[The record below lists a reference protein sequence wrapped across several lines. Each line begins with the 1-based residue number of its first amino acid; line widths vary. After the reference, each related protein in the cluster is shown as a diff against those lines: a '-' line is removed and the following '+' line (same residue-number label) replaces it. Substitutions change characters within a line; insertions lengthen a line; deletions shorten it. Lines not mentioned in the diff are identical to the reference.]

1 MLRGHGKGVYGLIFL
16 PGTDYDNTGGNKVG
30 QSAGD
35 ILITGSAD
43 MTARSWHPNEP
54 TPTPERV
61 SRGLACGMLAPF
73 SRALATAPGKDRN
86 G

>member
-43 MTARSWHPNEP
+43 MTARSWSLDDGS
-54 TPTPERV
+54 TLKV
-61 SRGLACGMLAPF
+61 GGF
-73 SRALATAPGKDRN
+73 VDRSK
-86 G
+86 